1 MTEDT
6 RIELLEDTVKNL
18 VDAITTM
25 TSMIKILK
33 DRIDKL
39 EKEK

>member
-25 TSMIKILK
+25 TSMFKILK